1 MMSKLVYVTRRER
14 FNAAHKLWNPNWS
27 EEQNMKTFGK
37 CANPN
42 WHGHNYELFI
52 TVKGV
57 PQEDTG
63 YCIDLKF
70 LSDLIE
76 ERVIS
81 KMDHRN
87 LNMDVPFLEV
97 QMTSCE
103 LVAVAIWEQLEEPI
117 RAMNCDL
124 HSVRLHETENN
135 MVEYFGGK

>member
-1 MMSKLVYVTRRER
+1 MSKLVYVTRRER

-87 LNMDVPFLEV
+87 LNMDVPFLEGK
-97 QMTSCE
+97 MTSCE